1 MARVIDKA
9 AAIVEGIFHHT
20 VAKVELRGSPHI
32 KSGWKIRKTEL
43 LKHEANQ
50 LSSPS
55 GLCNRATGVELLVP
69 AHRCGASKA

>member
-32 KSGWKIRKTEL
+32 KGALKIRRDGT
-43 LKHEANQ
+43 A
-50 LSSPS
+50 
-55 GLCNRATGVELLVP
+55 
-69 AHRCGASKA
+69 